1 MTTKQH
7 APFIKQMLLNT
18 LVYLLKGGFYLRNA
32 HLPPANGHVI
42 PNNFLGICVASN
54 ANIETDSY
62 IIHQLKVL
70 GIAHVR
76 LDFTYHD
83 LDSFNARFLQRLIRE
98 GFEITLH
105 LIAPFDAAKN
115 MHEQQ
120 EQTHWQQFLTTVL
133 NRYGASIKQ
142 IEIGNTI
149 NRKRWAGYHIHGFL
163 IAWEIAYKAIKSYNI
178 PLLGPNV
185 QDFEPMYNIS
195 LLKIL
200 QAKNQLPDIHTDNLF
215 VERVIE
221 PERNDHR
228 VFKYIWTRVFKFN
241 LIKKAR
247 LLQKI
252 GHDFGVAQTISSA
265 AFWAI
270 YRIKRILPDGEQKQA
285 DYLTRY
291 FTLLAASGALQHTN
305 WGALICHR
313 EGLINDGLTDAEYP
327 QLERISHYQSADG
340 ELAQYKR
347 HPSFDAM
354 QTLVKKFNGA
364 RYQAAIANGKHLEIH
379 HFTQGNIQ
387 YHIAWTTNGKVA
399 YLADIYSEA
408 SLKSVKILDRDG
420 SPLNRNNEF
429 ICESPIYLC
438 WEANDNITV
447 LAKPSVAHHVAIHPH
462 IHNLQY
468 FRFNQDGWSG
478 LVLANDANQAKQL
491 IDGLHPDK
499 LTAPDKSQS
508 LRHARNA
515 IWAIQDPRNAQAKLT
530 VKQPIKMYPHKTLL
544 DRFKPSKARRSWNG
558 AIELLRRGI
567 GTAQPI
573 AYFEKV
579 GDNTLKQNFYIC
591 EHVESHFS
599 IGEIFAAFARG
610 EQTYHGLTP
619 EEVYKQFAQFCH
631 IMHGRFIF
639 FRDFSGGNILVKQ
652 DEHNQLHFSLID
664 TARLRALET
673 SPFPMQYR
681 LADLVRACHKLH
693 QAGRERF
700 MQIYLGLNGKQFDR
714 SAKMAFLAYD
724 CKVKLKRTIG
734 RKGINKLIKR
744 IKGAS

>member
-1 MTTKQH
+1 MTKKRH
-7 APFIKQMLLNT
+7 VAFIKQMLFDT
-18 LVYLLKGGFYLRNA
+18 FEYMLKGGFYLPKA
-32 HLPPANGHVI
+32 HLPPTNGHDI
-42 PNNFLGICVASN
+42 PDSFLGICVASN
-54 ANIETDSY
+54 ANTETDSY
-62 IIHQLKVL
+62 IINQLQTL
-70 GIAHVR
+70 GIQHVR

-83 LDSFNARFLQRLIRE
+83 LDSFNARFLQRLIAE
-98 GFEITLH
+98 GFVVTLH

-120 EQTHWQQFLTTVL
+120 EQRRWQQFLTTVL
-133 NRYGASIKQ
+133 DRFGASIKQ

-149 NRKRWAGYHIHGFL
+149 NRKRWAGYDIHGFL
-163 IAWEIAYKAIKSYNI
+163 IAWEIAYSTIKARNI
-178 PLLGPNV
+178 TLLGPNV

-200 QAKNQLPDIHTDNLF
+200 QANNQLPDVHTDNLF

-221 PERNDHR
+221 PERHDRR
-228 VFKYIWTRVFKFN
+228 VFKYKWTRIFKYN

-252 GHDFGVAQTISSA
+252 ASDFGVPQTISSA

-285 DYLTRY
+285 DYLVRY
-291 FTLLAASGALQHTN
+291 FTLLAASGALQQAN

-327 QLERISHYQSADG
+327 DLERISHYQSADG
-340 ELAQYKR
+340 ELAQYTR

-354 QTLVKKFNGA
+354 QTLVKQFKGA
-364 RYQAAIANGKHLEIH
+364 RYQTVIANGKHLEIH
-379 HFTQGNIQ
+379 HFTQGNVQ

-399 YLADIYSEA
+399 YLTDIYAEE
-408 SLKSVKILDRDG
+408 SLKSAKILNRDG
-420 SPLNRNNEF
+420 KPLEKNSEF

-438 WEANDNITV
+438 WEANANIAV
-447 LAKPSVAHHVAIHPH
+447 LAQPSVAHHVAIHPH
-462 IHNLQY
+462 IQDLQY
-468 FRFNQDGWSG
+468 FRFNENGWRG
-478 LVLANDANQAKQL
+478 LILAKDTHQAAQL
-491 IDGLHPDK
+491 IEALHPDK
-499 LTAPDKSQS
+499 LSAPGKAQS

-515 IWAIQDPRNAQAKLT
+515 IWAIEDPRNIAAKLT
-530 VKQPIKMYPHKTLL
+530 VKQPIKMYPHKALL

-573 AYFEKV
+573 AYFEKI
-579 GDNTLKQNFYIC
+579 GDKTLKQNFYIC
-591 EHVESHFS
+591 EHVSSDFS
-599 IGEIFAAFARG
+599 IGEIFSAFARG
-610 EQTYHGLTP
+610 ETSFHGLAP
-619 EEVYKQFAQFCH
+619 EAVYKQFAQFCQT
-631 IMHGRFIF
+631 MHGRLIF

-652 DEHNQLHFSLID
+652 DENKRLSFSLID
-664 TARLRALET
+664 TARLRALEMPPLT
-673 SPFPMQYR
+673 MQYR

-693 QAGRERF
+693 RAGRERF
-700 MQIYLGLNGKQFDR
+700 MQIYLGLNGKPFGLQ
-714 SAKMAFLAYD
+714 AKFAFFLYD

-734 RKGINKLIKR
+734 RKGIKKLINR
-744 IKGAS
+744 IKGIP